1 MEDNMRINLVQY
13 VPMIKNIRNI
23 NHKDRILTA
32 VENLNY
38 DGFFEELIV
47 YIRIMYSLKMIHKG
61 IFVL

>member
-38 DGFFEELIV
+38 DGFFELIV
-47 YIRIMYSLKMIHKG
+47 YIRIMYSLKMIHK
-61 IFVL
+61 

>member
-38 DGFFEELIV
+38 DGFFELIV